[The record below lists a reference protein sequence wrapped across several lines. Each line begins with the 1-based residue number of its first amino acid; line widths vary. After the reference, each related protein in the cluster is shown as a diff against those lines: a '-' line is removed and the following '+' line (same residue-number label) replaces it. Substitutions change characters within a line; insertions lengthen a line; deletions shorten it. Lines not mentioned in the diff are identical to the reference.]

1 MKESDKQ
8 APREN
13 RTLTRAA
20 LGALCLLVLVY
31 FGLQLR
37 DYLVDP
43 FSTAAAAY
51 TKVEETVSANG
62 WLIRAEQVLPGE
74 GSGLLRLT
82 RQEGERV
89 SQGGTVAKVYADQAS
104 LDRQTELD
112 RLDERIEQLRYA
124 AEESLSGVASLRLDS
139 QIQDSLLSLR
149 RSVEGGALAQA
160 ESEISQLRSL
170 VLKRDYSRGDGT
182 DAAAEL
188 AELQAQ
194 RKTLAA
200 QGANSVRTL
209 TAPKSGIYSAVV
221 DGYETVLTPESLDTL
236 TPSALSALTAD
247 SAVSSN
253 VGKLITSDR

>member
-8 APREN
+8 ASPPRES
-13 RTLTRAA
+13 RTLSRVA

-124 AEESLSGVASLRLDS
+124 AEEDRK
-139 QIQDSLLSLR
+139 
-149 RSVEGGALAQA
+149 SV
-160 ESEISQLRSL
+160 
-170 VLKRDYSRGDGT
+170 V
-182 DAAAEL
+182 
-188 AELQAQ
+188 
-194 RKTLAA
+194 
-200 QGANSVRTL
+200 
-209 TAPKSGIYSAVV
+209 
-221 DGYETVLTPESLDTL
+221 
-236 TPSALSALTAD
+236 
-247 SAVSSN
+247 
-253 VGKLITSDR
+253 